1 MASEGQTVRF
11 AIFRGKDAKPDSEVG
26 LMTYEDFTPVA
37 ADGLRSA
44 KEAGFDE
51 GHHLRVLFST
61 PGFSLVYLWFKS
73 AFPLPQH
80 VHNVDC
86 LYYIVAGS
94 LRLGHEEL
102 GAGDGFFVGRDVPYH
117 YTPGPAGVEL
127 LEFRASDAF
136 NIRVLANNRAFWD
149 QSVQTIR
156 QQHGAW
162 LTEQRPSTM
171 SRPGG

>member
-1 MASEGQTVRF
+1 MASEAQIPRF
-11 AIFRGKDAKPDSEVG
+11 AIFRGKDARPDSEVG
-26 LMTYEDFTPVA
+26 LMTYEEFTPVA
-37 ADGLRSA
+37 ADGLRRA
-44 KEAGFDE
+44 REAGFDA
-51 GHHLRVLFST
+51 GHHLRVLFAA

-73 AFPLPQH
+73 AFPLPHH

-86 LYYIVAGS
+86 LYCILGGS
-94 LRLGHEEL
+94 LSFGQEEL

-149 QSVQTIR
+149 RAIETIR
-156 QQHGAW
+156 SHHIAW
-162 LTEQRPSTM
+162 LSEQRPTVVRST
-171 SRPGG
+171 